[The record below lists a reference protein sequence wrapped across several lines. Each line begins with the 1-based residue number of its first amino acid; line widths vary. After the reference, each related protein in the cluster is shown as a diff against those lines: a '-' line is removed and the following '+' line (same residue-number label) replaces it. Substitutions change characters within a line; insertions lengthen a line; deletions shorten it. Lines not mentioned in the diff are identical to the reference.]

1 MADPSKETYERIGRQ
16 MAEALSLFLGALAS
30 QVQSQTAS
38 ADSEAWQSLRTH
50 VQALEERLER
60 LEDRLL
66 SQPGVGAQGEGEPEA
81 APASAGSGSGTRRA
95 RRGPGRPRKSR
106 RRRRMPKEEVRA
118 KALEAG
124 RLLATQGKTVNLTTV
139 ANAAGLNYGQVTY
152 AFQRKE
158 NLLRELGL
166 LEPAPES

>member
-1 MADPSKETYERIGRQ
+1 MGNPAKETYEQIGRQ
-16 MAEALSLFLGALAS
+16 MAEALSLFLGALAQ
-30 QVQSQTAS
+30 QVHQSPVA
-38 ADSEAWQSLRTH
+38 ADPEPVQPLRARLD
-50 VQALEERLER
+50 ALEERLKR

-66 SQPGVGAQGEGEPEA
+66 SQPGAPLPEAGGEGPGA
-81 APASAGSGSGTRRA
+81 AGA
-95 RRGPGRPRKSR
+95 RQGRPAKARKAP

-118 KALEAG
+118 RALEAG
-124 RLLATQGKTVNLTTV
+124 RQLAAQGKLVNLTTV